1 MFQKATKTQ
10 ARLRFALCG
19 PSGAGKTYTAL
30 EIARHLGKTT
40 AVIDTER
47 GSASKYADRFDFD
60 VCELTDFHPSK
71 YMEAI
76 RAAGQANYDVIVIDS
91 LSHAW
96 FWELNE
102 TSRAQNSFT
111 AWGKVRPLERALI
124 DAMLATPAHVIV
136 TMRTKTEWVLVDSPK
151 SGKPMPERVGTA
163 PIQASGIE
171 YEFDIAGE
179 LDLNHLLT
187 ISKSRCPELSSTT
200 HLNPGQELAKRM
212 LIWLTDGEPVSEPP
226 PLSNETS
233 TEKCQRVKAAREA
246 ADMTVDE
253 VKLIMEAEFNCSSP
267 TQLSSEDCDR
277 LIAMIEALSASSEQ
291 PELEETSQAA

>member
-19 PSGAGKTYTAL
+19 PSGSGKTYSAL
-30 EIARHLGKTT
+30 EIARHLGKST
-40 AVIDTER
+40 AVIDTEH
-47 GSASKYADRFDFD
+47 GSASKYADLFDFD

-71 YMEAI
+71 YMEAL
-76 RAAGQANYDVIVIDS
+76 RAAGQASYDVIVIDS

-102 TSRAQNSFT
+102 TSKAMNSFT

-124 DAMLATPAHVIV
+124 DAMLAAPAHVIV

-187 ISKSRCPELSSTT
+187 ISKSRCPDLSSTT

-212 LIWLTDGEPVSEPP
+212 LAWLSDGVPAP
-226 PLSNETS
+226 ETAL
-233 TEKCQRVKAAREA
+233 EKGQRIRAAREA
-246 ADMTVDE
+246 VDMSADE
-253 VKLIMEAEFNCSSP
+253 VRLIMEAEFSRSSP
-267 TQLSSEDCDR
+267 AQLSSEDCDR
-277 LIAMIEALSASSEQ
+277 LIAMIEAMNSAQS
-291 PELEETSQAA
+291 A

>member
-1 MFQKATKTQ
+1 MFQKATKEQ

-30 EIARHLGKTT
+30 EIAQHLGNRT
-40 AVIDTER
+40 AVIDTEH
-47 GSASKYADRFDFD
+47 GSASKYADLFDFD

-71 YMEAI
+71 YMEALK
-76 RAAGQANYDVIVIDS
+76 AAGQANYDVIVIDS

-102 TSRAQNSFT
+102 TSRAMNSFT

-124 DAMLATPAHVIV
+124 DAMLAAPAHVIV

-212 LIWLTDGEPVSEPP
+212 LAWLTDGEPVSSEMAQEPQLRHESP
-226 PLSNETS
+226 E
-233 TEKCQRVKAAREA
+233 EKCQRIKAARQA
-246 ADMTVDE
+246 AGMTVDE
-253 VKLIMEAEFNCSSP
+253 VKLIMEAEFSCSSP
-267 TQLSSEDCDR
+267 AQLSSEDCDR
-277 LIAMIEALSASSEQ
+277 LIAMIEALRDNSE
-291 PELEETSQAA
+291 